1 MSRLL
6 YVIKQGFKNIFRNR
20 LFSLASIGTIMA
32 CLFLFGVFFCMVMN
46 FQHIFDEVETTVG
59 VTVFFNEGV
68 EEEEILKLKTDL
80 EKLENVASVT
90 YTSPEQAWEEYKEK
104 AFPEGDNNVLTN
116 LDSDNP
122 LADSASL
129 EVYLL
134 DAAYQDDIVSYI
146 EKLSSVR
153 NVNASESVAQSIAS
167 FGRLLSYVS
176 LGIIVILI
184 AVAVF
189 LISNTVR
196 IGVAVRRD
204 EIAIMKYLG
213 ASDMFVKGPFLVE
226 GLVIGGAGSIIPIF
240 LLRALY
246 DRVVAFIT
254 ASFSILNRL
263 LTFMPAEEIFK
274 PLIPIL
280 LIIGLG
286 IGFIGSYLTL
296 HKHVRV

>member
-68 EEEEILKLKTDL
+68 EEEEILKLKAEL
-80 EKLENVASVT
+80 EKVENVASVT

-129 EVYLL
+129 EVFLL
-134 DAAYQDDIVSYI
+134 DAAYQNEIVSYI

-153 NVNASESVAQSIAS
+153 SVNASESVAQSIAS

-240 LLRALY
+240 VLQELY
-246 DRVVAFIT
+246 DKVVAFIT
-254 ASFSILNRL
+254 SSFSVLNRL
-263 LTFMPAEEIFK
+263 LTFLPAEDIFK
-274 PLIPIL
+274 PLVPIL

>member
-1 MSRLL
+1 MTRLI
-6 YVIKQGFKNIFRNR
+6 YVLKQGFKNIFRNR

-32 CLFLFGVFFCMVMN
+32 CLFLFGIFFCMVMN

-59 VTVFFNEGV
+59 VTVFFKEGV
-68 EEEEILKLKTDL
+68 EEAEIRKIQEDI
-80 EKLENVASVT
+80 ENLENVAEVT

-134 DAAYQDDIVSYI
+134 DAAYQEEIVSYI
-146 EKLSSVR
+146 EKLPSVR
-153 NVNASESVAQSIAS
+153 SVNASESVAQSIAS

-176 LGIIVILI
+176 LGIIVILV

-213 ASDMFVKGPFLVE
+213 ASDMFVRGPFLVE

-240 LLRALY
+240 LLRELY
-246 DRVVAFIT
+246 DRVVEFIT
-254 ASFSILNRL
+254 SNFSVLNRL
-263 LTFMPAEEIFK
+263 LTFLPAEEIFR

-280 LIIGLG
+280 LVIGLG

-296 HKHVRV
+296 RKHVRV

>member
-1 MSRLL
+1 MTRLL
-6 YVIKQGFKNIFRNR
+6 YVLKQGFKNIFRNR

-32 CLFLFGVFFCMVMN
+32 CLFLFGIFFCMVMN

-59 VTVFFNEGV
+59 VTVFFKEGV
-68 EEEEILKLKTDL
+68 EEAEIRKIQEDI
-80 EKLENVASVT
+80 ENLENVAEVT

-134 DAAYQDDIVSYI
+134 DAAYQEEIVSYI
-146 EKLSSVR
+146 EKLPSVR
-153 NVNASESVAQSIAS
+153 SVNASESVAQSIAS

-176 LGIIVILI
+176 LGIIVILV

-213 ASDMFVKGPFLVE
+213 ASDMFVRGPFLVE

-240 LLRALY
+240 LLRELY
-246 DRVVAFIT
+246 DRVVEFIT
-254 ASFSILNRL
+254 SNFSVLNRL
-263 LTFMPAEEIFK
+263 LTFLPAEEIFQ

-280 LIIGLG
+280 LVIGLG

-296 HKHVRV
+296 RKHVRV

>member
-1 MSRLL
+1 MTRLL
-6 YVIKQGFKNIFRNR
+6 YVLKQGFKNIFRNR

-32 CLFLFGVFFCMVMN
+32 CLFLFGIFFCMVMN

-59 VTVFFNEGV
+59 VTVFFKEGV
-68 EEEEILKLKTDL
+68 EEAEIRKIQEDI
-80 EKLENVASVT
+80 ENLENVAEVT

-134 DAAYQDDIVSYI
+134 DAAYQEEIVSYI
-146 EKLSSVR
+146 EKLPSVR
-153 NVNASESVAQSIAS
+153 SVNASESVAQSIAS

-176 LGIIVILI
+176 LGIIVILV

-213 ASDMFVKGPFLVE
+213 ASDMFVRGPFLVE

-240 LLRALY
+240 LLRELY
-246 DRVVAFIT
+246 DRVVEFIT
-254 ASFSILNRL
+254 SNFSVLNRL
-263 LTFMPAEEIFK
+263 LTFLPAEEIFR

-280 LIIGLG
+280 LVIGLG

-296 HKHVRV
+296 RKHVRV

>member
-1 MSRLL
+1 MNRLL

-46 FQHIFDEVETTVG
+46 FQHIFEEVETTVG

-68 EEEEILKLKTDL
+68 EEEEILKIKTDI

-90 YTSPEQAWEEYKEK
+90 YTSPEQAWEEYKQK

-129 EVYLL
+129 EVYLM
-134 DAAYQDDIVSYI
+134 DAAYQNDIVTYI
-146 EKLSSVR
+146 EKLPSVR
-153 NVNASESVAQSIAS
+153 SVNASESVAQSIAS

-176 LGIIVILI
+176 LGIIVILV

-196 IGVAVRRD
+196 IGVAVRKD

-213 ASDMFVKGPFLVE
+213 ASDMFVRGPFLVE

-240 LLRALY
+240 LLRELY
-246 DRVVAFIT
+246 DRVVEFIT
-254 ASFSILNRL
+254 SNFSVLNRL
-263 LTFMPAEEIFK
+263 LTFLPAEEIFR

>member
-1 MSRLL
+1 MTRLL
-6 YVIKQGFKNIFRNR
+6 YVLKQGFKNLFRNR

-32 CLFLFGVFFCMVMN
+32 CLFLFGIFFCMVMN

-59 VTVFFNEGV
+59 VTVFFKEGV
-68 EEEEILKLKTDL
+68 EEAEIRKIQEDI
-80 EKLENVASVT
+80 ENLENVAEVT

-134 DAAYQDDIVSYI
+134 DAAYQEEIVSYI
-146 EKLSSVR
+146 EKLPSVR
-153 NVNASESVAQSIAS
+153 SVNASESVAQSIAS

-176 LGIIVILI
+176 LGIIVILV

-213 ASDMFVKGPFLVE
+213 ASDMFVRGPFLVE

-240 LLRALY
+240 LLRELY
-246 DRVVAFIT
+246 DRGVEFIT
-254 ASFSILNRL
+254 SNFSVLNRL
-263 LTFMPAEEIFK
+263 LTFLPAEEIFR

-280 LIIGLG
+280 LVIGLG

-296 HKHVRV
+296 RKHVRV

>member
-1 MSRLL
+1 MTRLL
-6 YVIKQGFKNIFRNR
+6 YVLKQGFKNLFRNR

-32 CLFLFGVFFCMVMN
+32 CLFLFGIFFCMVMN

-59 VTVFFNEGV
+59 VTVFFKEGV
-68 EEEEILKLKTDL
+68 EEAEIRKIQEDI
-80 EKLENVASVT
+80 ENLENVAEVT

-134 DAAYQDDIVSYI
+134 DAAYQEEIVSYI
-146 EKLSSVR
+146 EKLPSVR
-153 NVNASESVAQSIAS
+153 SVNASESVAQSIAS

-176 LGIIVILI
+176 LGIIVILV

-213 ASDMFVKGPFLVE
+213 ASDMFVRGPFLVE

-240 LLRALY
+240 LLRELY
-246 DRVVAFIT
+246 DRVVEFIT
-254 ASFSILNRL
+254 SNFSVLNRL
-263 LTFMPAEEIFK
+263 LTFLPAEEIFR

-280 LIIGLG
+280 LVIGLG

-296 HKHVRV
+296 RKHVRV

>member
-1 MSRLL
+1 MTRLI
-6 YVIKQGFKNIFRNR
+6 YVLKQGFKNIFRNR

-32 CLFLFGVFFCMVMN
+32 CLFLFGIFFCMVMN

-59 VTVFFNEGV
+59 VTVFFEEGV
-68 EEEEILKLKTDL
+68 EEAEIRKIQEDI
-80 EKLENVASVT
+80 ENLENVAEVT

-134 DAAYQDDIVSYI
+134 DAAYQEEIVSYI
-146 EKLSSVR
+146 EKLPSVR
-153 NVNASESVAQSIAS
+153 SVNASESVAQSIAS

-176 LGIIVILI
+176 LGIIVILV

-213 ASDMFVKGPFLVE
+213 ASDMFVRGPFLVE

-240 LLRALY
+240 LLRELY
-246 DRVVAFIT
+246 DRVVEFIT
-254 ASFSILNRL
+254 SNFSVLNRL
-263 LTFMPAEEIFK
+263 LTFLPAEEIFR

-280 LIIGLG
+280 LVIGLG

-296 HKHVRV
+296 RKHVRV